1 MKHAKCITLLTLG
14 ALIVSSSLFAQSD
27 KDMKAIKAVVKQ
39 YENALNSQSLD
50 DIVAVFDIDCVVLP
64 DDAPAAIGHR
74 GVREQYSGL
83 TDASTSIDITLEI
96 QELIL
101 TDEIAYVW
109 SLNYGKITSDGG
121 EEISIDSK
129 SLMVLIMSMDGWKVH
144 RYMFNGNSPA
154 D

>member
-1 MKHAKCITLLTLG
+1 MKHPKIITLLLFVGLFVPLTLG
-14 ALIVSSSLFAQSD
+14 AQSD
-27 KDMKAIKAVVKQ
+27 KDTKAVKAVVKQ
-39 YENALNSQSLD
+39 YEDALNSQSLD

-64 DDAPAAIGHR
+64 DDAPVVIGHR
-74 GVREQYSGL
+74 GVREHYEDL
-83 TDASTSIDITLEI
+83 TDPSTSIEITLEV

-101 TDEIAYVW
+101 SDKIAYVW
-109 SLNYGKITSDGG
+109 SLNYGKISFKGG

-144 RYMFNGNSPA
+144 RYMFNGNTAP